1 MKAKRI
7 SQKAVKNMINGNTAL
22 LHIGNFDTGKR
33 TNLKRVKSKC
43 YTTTYEYNGFLENA
57 TKLAIIAEVNIY
69 RVFEV
74 ERSETCYYL
83 KNDYTEYNIY
93 IDNKTKFYYTEI
105 KGNKFIAVTYMGV
118 CNVYQLFSEILPM
131 SGNTENEIKD
141 KLINVYNELQTG
153 KEIQVKTN
161 VGLLNINLMKPGNF
175 ALVIEGRT
183 VHTLSNKF
191 ETF

>member
-1 MKAKRI
+1 ME
-7 SQKAVKNMINGNTAL
+7 NINTYVHVGK
-22 LHIGNFDTGKR
+22 FETGLR

-183 VHTLSNKF
+183 VHTLPNEF
-191 ETF
+191 ETFCDYLKKFML

>member
-1 MKAKRI
+1 
-7 SQKAVKNMINGNTAL
+7 
-22 LHIGNFDTGKR
+22 
-33 TNLKRVKSKC
+33 
-43 YTTTYEYNGFLENA
+43 
-57 TKLAIIAEVNIY
+57 
-69 RVFEV
+69 
-74 ERSETCYYL
+74 
-83 KNDYTEYNIY
+83 
-93 IDNKTKFYYTEI
+93 
-105 KGNKFIAVTYMGV
+105 MGV

-183 VHTLSNKF
+183 VHTLLNKF
-191 ETF
+191 ETFCDYLKKFML

>member
-1 MKAKRI
+1 
-7 SQKAVKNMINGNTAL
+7 
-22 LHIGNFDTGKR
+22 
-33 TNLKRVKSKC
+33 
-43 YTTTYEYNGFLENA
+43 
-57 TKLAIIAEVNIY
+57 
-69 RVFEV
+69 
-74 ERSETCYYL
+74 
-83 KNDYTEYNIY
+83 
-93 IDNKTKFYYTEI
+93 
-105 KGNKFIAVTYMGV
+105 
-118 CNVYQLFSEILPM
+118 M

-183 VHTLSNKF
+183 VHTLPNKF